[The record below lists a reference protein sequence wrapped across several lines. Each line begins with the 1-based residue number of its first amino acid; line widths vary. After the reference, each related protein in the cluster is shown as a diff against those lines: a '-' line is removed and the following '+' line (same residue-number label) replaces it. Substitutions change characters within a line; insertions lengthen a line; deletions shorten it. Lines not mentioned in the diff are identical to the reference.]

1 MKIDRETIRRVAEL
15 ARLKLDEV
23 EEKEM
28 ETQLVGILD
37 YMEVLGELDLESVRP
52 TAHTL
57 GFTSVTRQDEEK
69 ESFSRDVVEKLAPE
83 WDRGHVVVPRIV

>member
-15 ARLKLDEV
+15 ARLKLDEI
-23 EEKEM
+23 EEEEM
-28 ETQLVGILD
+28 ETQLVRILE
-37 YMEVLGELDLESVRP
+37 YMEVLGELNLDSVQP

-57 GFTSVTRQDEEK
+57 GFTSVMRRDEVK